1 MRSSG
6 LARWGGSAA
15 LLGGLLLVVYAV
27 GTAMIPD
34 SVGESAGHALY
45 HVFNAPPNALLAV
58 GIAGLYVYL
67 RRGGRFGIVGKVGFW
82 MCAVV
87 FALTAVGGVGII
99 VSEMTLGGAGVAV
112 LDIIH
117 PMLLLLM
124 LGAILFGIGA
134 LRAGDLPRGGAIIV
148 LAAPIALLATFFA
161 GVEAEWAFS
170 AGMAVFGLGWAWLGY
185 GLRSRQM
192 DESTLVRPAI

>member
-1 MRSSG
+1 METSS
-6 LARWGGSAA
+6 LVRWGGAAA
-15 LLGGLLLVVYAV
+15 LFGGLLLVVYAV
-27 GTAMIPD
+27 GTAMIPE

-58 GIAGLYVYL
+58 GIVGLYVYL
-67 RRGGRFGIVGKVGFW
+67 RRGGRFGILGKVGFW

-87 FALTAVGGVGII
+87 FTLTAIGGVGII
-99 VSEMTLGGAGVAV
+99 VSETMFGGAGLAF

-117 PMLLLLM
+117 PMVLLLM

-134 LRAGDLPRGGAIIV
+134 LRAGSLPMGGAIIV
-148 LAAPIALLATFFA
+148 LAAPVALLATFFS

-170 AGMAVFGLGWAWLGY
+170 AGMVMFGLRWAWLGY
-185 GLRSRQM
+185 GLRSRQT
-192 DESTLVRPAI
+192 EETVLARPAV